1 MPERYLQG
9 RWSLNDLIASPA
21 GSEMED
27 VFTELEA
34 AVSILEAQRPFLI
47 AEISKGTFSELIAL
61 VERVGYFSRLLTG
74 YAALWFSEDNSHPDA
89 LAFRSRVEKTMAETR
104 NRTLFFDLWWKSLDE
119 AHVTRLIGSSGDVR
133 YFLESLRRY
142 APYTLSEPVEKAI
155 TTKDVN
161 GTQGLVTIY
170 DMITNG
176 LLFEWK
182 SDGEIQHLTR
192 SELMAHAFSPSPE
205 HRARTY
211 QTLYREYEKHSAV
224 LGQIYRYVVGDWY
237 QENVGLRGM
246 AAPMSVRNL
255 ANDIPDEVVGTL
267 LDVCRN
273 NAPMFQ
279 RYFKLKA
286 GWLGKDKLRRY
297 DLYAPLAAEEKVY
310 PFEEAV
316 PLIDDAL
323 RRFSPRIAEL
333 AERVLAERHL
343 DSETRP
349 GKDTGAFCYGV
360 VPDRT
365 PWVSV
370 NYTGRYG
377 SVSTLAHELGHAI
390 HGMLASG
397 HSTLTFRSS
406 LPLAETAS
414 VFSEILLLERVLAD
428 EPALAVRRTLL
439 AQFIDET
446 YATALRQAY
455 FVLFERDAHDLINTA
470 GATSDRLAELYMD
483 NLGEQFGD
491 SMELAD
497 EFRWEWTSI
506 PHIYATPFYCYA
518 YTFGQLLVL
527 SLYQRYQ
534 QEKAAFVPRYERI
547 LESGG
552 SRSPIEILD
561 EAGIDIRPAA
571 FWQGGFDI
579 LSGMIEQLEQLTA
592 EVEHQP
598 QRTDR

>member
-1 MPERYLQG
+1 MMPAHFTQS

-21 GSEMED
+21 GPDMED

-34 AVSILEAQRPFLI
+34 AVSTLEAQRSLLSDT
-47 AEISKGTFSELIAL
+47 ISEALFSELLAI
-61 VERVGYFSRLLTG
+61 VERVGYFARLLNG
-74 YAALWFSEDNSHPDA
+74 YAALWFSEDNSHQDA
-89 LAFRSRVEKTMAETR
+89 LAFRTRVEKTLAAMQ
-104 NRTLFFDLWWKSLDE
+104 NRTLFFDLWWKSLDKPY
-119 AHVTRLIGSSGDVR
+119 ATRLTETSGDIH
-133 YFLESLRRY
+133 YYLESLRRY

-155 TTKDVN
+155 TTKDIN
-161 GTQGLVTIY
+161 GAHGLVTVY

-176 LLFEWK
+176 LLFEWEV
-182 SDGEIQHLTR
+182 DGKIKHLTR

-205 HRARTY
+205 HRARAY
-211 QTLYREYEKHSAV
+211 QTLYREYAKQSPV

-246 AAPMSVRNL
+246 ADPISVRNL
-255 ANDIPDEVVGTL
+255 ANDVPDDVVRTL
-267 LDVCRN
+267 LEVCRK
-273 NAPMFQ
+273 NAPLFQ
-279 RYFKLKA
+279 RYFELKA
-286 GWLGKDKLRRY
+286 AWLGRDKLRRY
-297 DLYAPLAAEEKVY
+297 DLYAPLATEERIY

-316 PLIDDAL
+316 PLITDAL
-323 RRFSPRIAEL
+323 HRFSPRIAGL

-360 VPDRT
+360 VPDKT

-370 NYTGRYG
+370 NYTGLYG

-390 HGMLASG
+390 HSMLASG

-428 EPALAVRRTLL
+428 ESNLEVRRAIL

-446 YATALRQAY
+446 YATAIRQAY

-470 GATSDRLAELYMD
+470 GATSDKLATLYME
-483 NLGEQFGD
+483 NLNEQFGE
-491 SMELAD
+491 SMELSD

-534 QEKAAFVPRYERI
+534 EEKAAFVPRYERI

-561 EAGIDIRPAA
+561 EAGIDIRPAS

-579 LSGMIEQLEQLTA
+579 IANMIRQLEDLTA
-592 EVEHQP
+592 EVERQG
-598 QRTDR
+598 

>member
-1 MPERYLQG
+1 MPERFAQG
-9 RWSLNDLIASPA
+9 RWSLQDLISAPSGP
-21 GSEMED
+21 EMEI

-34 AVSILEAQRPFLI
+34 AVSALEAKRPLLNGEVPEESFAKLL
-47 AEISKGTFSELIAL
+47 TT
-61 VERVGYFSRLLTG
+61 VERIGYFTRILNG
-74 YAALWFSEDNSHPDA
+74 YAALWFSEDTNHQDA
-89 LAFRSRVEKTMAETR
+89 LAFRGRVEKTLAEMQ

-119 AHVTRLIGSSGDVR
+119 PRASRLIKTSGDVR

-155 TTKDVN
+155 TTKDIN

-176 LLFEWK
+176 LLFEWET
-182 SDGEIQHLTR
+182 DGKIKHLTR
-192 SELMAHAFSPSPE
+192 SELMAYAFSPSPE
-205 HRARTY
+205 QRARAY
-211 QTLYREYEKHSAV
+211 QTLYREYEKQSPV
-224 LGQIYRYVVGDWY
+224 LGQIYRYVVGDWC
-237 QENVGLRGM
+237 QENIGLRGM
-246 AAPMSVRNL
+246 TGPISVRNL
-255 ANDIPDEVVGTL
+255 ANDIPDEVVETL
-267 LDVCRN
+267 LDVCRE
-273 NAPMFQ
+273 NAPLFQ
-279 RYFKLKA
+279 RYFELKA
-286 GWLGKDKLRRY
+286 GWLGKEKLRRY
-297 DLYAPLAAEEKVY
+297 DLYAPLATEERMY

-333 AERVLAERHL
+333 AKRVLAEHHL

-360 VPDRT
+360 VPDKT

-390 HGMLASG
+390 HGMLASD

-428 EPALAVRRTLL
+428 ETEPAIRRTLL

-446 YATALRQAY
+446 YATAIRQAY
-455 FVLFERDAHDLINTA
+455 FVLFERDAHDLINTT
-470 GATSDRLAELYMD
+470 GATSDRLAALYMD
-483 NLGEQFGD
+483 NLKEQFGE
-491 SMELAD
+491 SMELSD

-506 PHIYATPFYCYA
+506 PHIYGTPFYCYA

-534 QEKAAFVPRYERI
+534 DEKEAFVPRYERI
-547 LESGG
+547 LSSGG

-561 EAGIDIRPAA
+561 EAGIDIRSAS

-579 LSGMIEQLEQLTA
+579 IAEMIGQLEDLTA
-592 EVEHQP
+592 QIEK
-598 QRTDR
+598 R